1 MLCVL
6 LFFTEGLHFNFDL
19 LQICIESMWG
29 LLGMLDM
36 NQLLQEA
43 ADDSESTSTG
53 TDPSP
58 SSPPQVYPSMQ
69 QVQFQGPLWFIHTC
83 DLLGVN
89 YCVYFSD
96 HAPQKWVYNLL
107 LSFSVHTKV
116 DQIASVYVPT

>member
-1 MLCVL
+1 
-6 LFFTEGLHFNFDL
+6 
-19 LQICIESMWG
+19 MWG

-69 QVQFQGPLWFIHTC
+69 QVRLLFIHTC

-89 YCVYFSD
+89 
-96 HAPQKWVYNLL
+96 
-107 LSFSVHTKV
+107 FSVLT
-116 DQIASVYVPT
+116 IAKNRYTTHY

>member
-1 MLCVL
+1 
-6 LFFTEGLHFNFDL
+6 
-19 LQICIESMWG
+19 MWG

-69 QVQFQGPLWFIHTC
+69 QVQVQFQGSLRFIHTC
-83 DLLGVN
+83 DLLGVY
-89 YCVYFSD
+89 YCMYFSAM
-96 HAPQKWVYNLL
+96 HHKKIGTQPKI
-107 LSFSVHTKV
+107 F
-116 DQIASVYVPT
+116 PTESNKPTIS